1 MLPAEKVCVEE
12 PQVFPTRWQTVI
24 FRNYGYVSVD
34 KIAEVLGCDE
44 ETVRFEAARLGL
56 GDAAYSSLWE
66 KKGYITLIRNN
77 WFLLPYAQ
85 LLTLLAVSEEELEFI
100 KKMQP
105 ALNQAQI
112 SNFQKVFND
121 PGKSIHS
128 KVGDRNI
135 GEKISMTAS
144 SDVGDIS
151 QIIPTNFFTVAT
163 WPFGCVAH
171 LWQVTVFSGHTIG
184 EKGALYA
191 AKVMAGTAYDLL
203 TDPAKVSAVK
213 AAFEATKD
221 TNYEPMVK

>member
-100 KKMQP
+100 
-105 ALNQAQI
+105 L
-112 SNFQKVFND
+112 
-121 PGKSIHS
+121 
-128 KVGDRNI
+128 
-135 GEKISMTAS
+135 EKEDFLYLKLGGFKPSCQEVRYAPLTQEQTEKTA
-144 SDVGDIS
+144 DIAKTV
-151 QIIPTNFFTVAT
+151 QRLVVKRTVPPFDFFRR
-163 WPFGCVAH
+163 
-171 LWQVTVFSGHTIG
+171 
-184 EKGALYA
+184 
-191 AKVMAGTAYDLL
+191 
-203 TDPAKVSAVK
+203 
-213 AAFEATKD
+213 
-221 TNYEPMVK
+221 